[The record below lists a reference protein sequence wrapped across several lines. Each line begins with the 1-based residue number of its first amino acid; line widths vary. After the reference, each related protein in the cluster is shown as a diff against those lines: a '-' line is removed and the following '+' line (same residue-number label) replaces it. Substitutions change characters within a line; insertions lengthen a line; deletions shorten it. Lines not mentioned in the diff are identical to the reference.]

1 MENILEVGMSNLVE
15 AQSTEKTTALK
26 MKSGSLKVLATPVM
40 MCLMEQA
47 AAELVEHNLPDDLTS
62 VGIAINVAH
71 KAPTPIG
78 LTVKAEAV
86 VTKVDGRKITFDVK
100 AFDGVD
106 EIGSGTHERF
116 IVNKDKFQTKANGK
130 LTSQQR

>member
-1 MENILEVGMSNLVE
+1 MESTLTVGMSNSVE
-15 AQSTEKTTALK
+15 AKSTEETTALE

-62 VGIAINVAH
+62 VGIAINVSH

-78 LTVKAEAV
+78 LNVRAEAV
-86 VTKVDGRKITFDVK
+86 ITKVDGRKIAFDVK

-116 IVNKDKFQTKANGK
+116 IVNKEKFQAKANGK
-130 LTSQQR
+130 LSTK

>member
-1 MENILEVGMSNLVE
+1 MENTLTVGMSNSVE
-15 AQSTEKTTALK
+15 SQSTEETTALE

-47 AAELVEHNLPDDLTS
+47 AAELVERNLPDDLTS
-62 VGIAINVAH
+62 VGIAVNISH

-78 LTVKAEAV
+78 LTVRAEAV
-86 VTKVDGRKITFDVK
+86 ITKVDGRKVTFEVK

-116 IVNKDKFQTKANGK
+116 IVNKEKFQVKADSKLSTK
-130 LTSQQR
+130 

>member
-1 MENILEVGMSNLVE
+1 MENTLKVGMSNTVE
-15 AQSTEKTTALK
+15 AQSTEETTAFE

-47 AAELVEHNLPDDLTS
+47 AAELVERNLPDDLTS
-62 VGIAINVAH
+62 VGIAVNISH

-78 LTVKAEAV
+78 LSIRAEAII
-86 VTKVDGRKITFDVK
+86 TKVDGRKITFDVK

-116 IVNKDKFQTKANGK
+116 IVNKEKFQAKADGK
-130 LTSQQR
+130 LSTK

>member
-1 MENILEVGMSNLVE
+1 MESKLTVGMSNFVE
-15 AQSTEKTTALK
+15 AQSTEETTALE

-47 AAELVEHNLPDDLTS
+47 AAELVERNLPDDLTS
-62 VGIAINVAH
+62 VGIAVNISH
-71 KAPTPIG
+71 KAPTPVG
-78 LTVKAEAV
+78 LSVRAEAV
-86 VTKVDGRKITFDVK
+86 ITKVDGRKITFDVK

-116 IVNKDKFQTKANGK
+116 IVNKEKFQAKADGK
-130 LTSQQR
+130 LSTK

>member
-1 MENILEVGMSNLVE
+1 MENTLKVGMSNSVE
-15 AQSTEKTTALK
+15 AKSTEKTTALE

-40 MCLMEQA
+40 ICLMEQA
-47 AAELVEHNLPDDLTS
+47 AAELVERNLPDDLTS
-62 VGIAINVAH
+62 VGIAVNISH

-78 LTVKAEAV
+78 LSVRAEAV
-86 VTKVDGRKITFDVK
+86 ITKVDGRKITFDVK

-116 IVNKDKFQTKANGK
+116 IVNKEKFQAKADGK
-130 LTSQQR
+130 LSTK

>member
-1 MENILEVGMSNLVE
+1 MENTLKVGMSNTVE
-15 AQSTEKTTALK
+15 AQSTEETTALE

-47 AAELVEHNLPDDLTS
+47 AAELVERNLPDDLTS
-62 VGIAINVAH
+62 VGIAVNISH

-78 LTVKAEAV
+78 LSVRAEAV
-86 VTKVDGRKITFDVK
+86 ITKVDGRKITFDVK

-116 IVNKDKFQTKANGK
+116 IVNKEKFQAKADGK
-130 LTSQQR
+130 LSTK

>member
-1 MENILEVGMSNLVE
+1 MENVLTVGMSNSVE
-15 AQSTEKTTALK
+15 LQSTEETTALE
-26 MKSGSLKVLATPVM
+26 MKSGSLKVLATPIM

-47 AAELVEHNLPDDLTS
+47 AAELVECNLPDDLTS
-62 VGIAINVAH
+62 VGISVNISH

-78 LTVKAEAV
+78 LNVRADAV
-86 VTKVDGRKITFDVK
+86 ITKIDGRKITFEVK

-116 IVNKDKFQTKANGK
+116 IVNKEKFQAKADGK
-130 LTSQQR
+130 LSTK

>member
-1 MENILEVGMSNLVE
+1 MENTLKVGMSNTVE
-15 AQSTEKTTALK
+15 AQSTEETTALE

-47 AAELVEHNLPDDLTS
+47 AAELVERNLPDDLTS
-62 VGIAINVAH
+62 VGIAVNISH
-71 KAPTPIG
+71 KAPTPVG
-78 LTVKAEAV
+78 LSVRAEAV
-86 VTKVDGRKITFDVK
+86 ITKVDGRKITFDVK

-116 IVNKDKFQTKANGK
+116 IVNKEKFQAKANGK
-130 LTSQQR
+130 LNS